1 MFRLFWTQNENPNV
15 PNTFITTDGEILTL
29 DQDENEGADL
39 FSELISYQESS
50 MKIYKSR
57 NLLISKHPIKGFF
70 ISSNFSEKD
79 DFDRNMG
86 FMFFTEHTDRKDV
99 ISDLLF
105 FSNIVSRN
113 LTDKDLTDLN
123 RKLPHDSNRKQILK
137 LIIAAIAVLT
147 AYLIWKQIN

>member
-1 MFRLFWTQNENPNV
+1 
-15 PNTFITTDGEILTL
+15 
-29 DQDENEGADL
+29 
-39 FSELISYQESS
+39 